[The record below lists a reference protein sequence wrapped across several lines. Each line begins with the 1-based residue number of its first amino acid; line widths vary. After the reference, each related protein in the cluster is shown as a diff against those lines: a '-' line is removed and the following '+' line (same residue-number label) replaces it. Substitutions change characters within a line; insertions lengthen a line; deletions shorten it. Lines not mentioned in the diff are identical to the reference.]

1 MLDNAYAKKMFIK
14 YSLGQA
20 LGMASGAS
28 LAVQWLRF
36 HASTAG
42 GFGSIPAQE
51 IRADKGFPGGSDGKE
66 SAPMQKTPGLIPE

>member
-1 MLDNAYAKKMFIK
+1 MLDNAYAKKVFIK
-14 YSLGQA
+14 YSLGRA

-42 GFGSIPAQE
+42 GIGSIPDQGTKIPHATWH
-51 IRADKGFPGGSDGKE
+51 G
-66 SAPMQKTPGLIPE
+66 QKRKINK